1 MKTAIAMLV
10 GLALI
15 STALP
20 AQAADQ
26 ARSRE
31 LMSLMKADEIA
42 VGAMK
47 YGLRRKQAEAGL
59 SNAQLDCVDT
69 LSPTQFTDAVTT
81 AIADGLTDEEV
92 SAAMAFYRTP
102 AGSRF
107 VEFSVARMS
116 GKSAPQLNEDDLAKV
131 REFAATPAGTK
142 LLKQNLPGTAD
153 VVTNK
158 MAQLTGDTIEN
169 CGKAKPK

>member
-20 AQAADQ
+20 AQAADL

-69 LSPTQFTDAVTT
+69 LSPTQFTD